1 MRGKI
6 KVNEKKIS
14 IITVCYNSEK
24 TIRETFESVLKQE
37 YSNYEYIVIDGKSK
51 DKTVEIIEEYMEKF
65 NGKMQYISE
74 EDNGIYDA
82 MNKGIEI
89 STGEIVGLLNSD
101 DYYIDK
107 NTLKKINKNFTNDI
121 DGTYSNIIMLEDH
134 TLNIPERKLFS
145 GEGNYHFGW
154 VPIHPTLYLKKYV
167 YEDIGIYNQ
176 KYPISADY
184 EFMIKLLKSK
194 KYKLKYIN
202 DFLVC
207 MRSGGA
213 STDGLKGRIDS
224 LKEAYHALKE
234 NKVRNAL
241 FIIICKFGISGINVF
256 KAIIANIYIKSPERI
271 SKY

>member
-1 MRGKI
+1 ME
-6 KVNEKKIS
+6 EKKIS
-14 IITVCYNSEK
+14 IVTVCYNSEK
-24 TIRETFESVLKQE
+24 TIKETFESVLTQE
-37 YSNYEYIVIDGKSK
+37 YDNYEYIVIDGKSS
-51 DKTVEIIEEYMEKF
+51 DKTLEIINEYNVKF
-65 NGKMQYISE
+65 NGKMKYISE
-74 EDNGIYDA
+74 KDNGIYDA
-82 MNKGIEI
+82 MNKGIKM
-89 STGEIVGLLNSD
+89 STGEIIGLLNSD
-101 DYYIDK
+101 DYYINK
-107 NTLKKINKNFTNDI
+107 YTLKKINENFTDNI
-121 DGTYSNIIMLEDH
+121 DGTYANIIMLEDRV
-134 TLNIPERKLFS
+134 LNIPERKLSS

-167 YEDIGIYNQ
+167 YEDIGLYNQ

-184 EFMIKLLKSK
+184 EFMIKLLRTK

-224 LKEAYHALKE
+224 LKEAYSALKE

-256 KAIIANIYIKSPERI
+256 KAIIQKAFIKKQR
-271 SKY
+271 KYN

>member
-1 MRGKI
+1 ME
-6 KVNEKKIS
+6 EKKIS
-14 IITVCYNSEK
+14 IVTVCYNSEK
-24 TIRETFESVLKQE
+24 TIKETFESVLTQE
-37 YSNYEYIVIDGKSK
+37 YDNYEYIVIDGKSS
-51 DKTVEIIEEYMEKF
+51 DKTLEIINEYNVKF
-65 NGKMQYISE
+65 NGKMKYISE
-74 EDNGIYDA
+74 KDNGIYDA
-82 MNKGIEI
+82 MNKGIKM
-89 STGEIVGLLNSD
+89 STGEIIGLLNSD
-101 DYYIDK
+101 DYYINK
-107 NTLKKINKNFTNDI
+107 YTLKKINENFTDNI
-121 DGTYSNIIMLEDH
+121 DGTYANIIMLEDRV
-134 TLNIPERKLFS
+134 LNIPERKLSS

-167 YEDIGIYNQ
+167 YEDIGLYNQ

-184 EFMIKLLKSK
+184 EFMIKLLRTK

-224 LKEAYHALKE
+224 LKEAYSALKE

-256 KAIIANIYIKSPERI
+256 KAIIQKAFIKSKGSII
-271 SKY
+271 SNSKI